1 MSEVTECVGCE
12 YWQPLNS
19 PGGVKACHYCIITGN
34 VRGIPAADCY
44 KHEGTAYKPA
54 GKGAKEMK
62 GKEFDT
68 KIKAEI
74 LRKVQRG
81 EKPKDVAGQFGIG
94 RSTLMRWIKEERDK
108 AQSRSKTATAQEN
121 LPAAG
126 KSAQEPRESI
136 VSKRTEKEWPAA
148 GSTRTVS
155 YRAAPIRPCND
166 RVYIS
171 LERRQ
176 RESLKKFISKDFLKS
191 LMPSHSSEQTEYA
204 ADIFT
209 VYNKLKEALNL
220 YNK

>member
-12 YWQPLNS
+12 YRQPLNS
-19 PGGVKACHYCIITGN
+19 QGGVKACHYCIITGN

-54 GKGAKEMK
+54 GKGEKMSGRLLTSK
-62 GKEFDT
+62 T
-68 KIKAEI
+68 KTEALQKM
-74 LRKVQRG
+74 RQG
-81 EKPKDVAGQFGIG
+81 EKVKDVAEQLGIG
-94 RSTLMRWIKEERDK
+94 MSTLWRWKKEHEK
-108 AQSRSKTATAQEN
+108 TQSQSRKDEALDE
-121 LPAAG
+121 LPAAE
-126 KSAQEPRESI
+126 KPAQEHGERIAAAGE
-136 VSKRTEKEWPAA
+136 RAEKEWPAA

-176 RESLKKFISKDFLKS
+176 RESLKKFISQDFLKS

-209 VYNKLKEALNL
+209 VYNKLKEAMNL